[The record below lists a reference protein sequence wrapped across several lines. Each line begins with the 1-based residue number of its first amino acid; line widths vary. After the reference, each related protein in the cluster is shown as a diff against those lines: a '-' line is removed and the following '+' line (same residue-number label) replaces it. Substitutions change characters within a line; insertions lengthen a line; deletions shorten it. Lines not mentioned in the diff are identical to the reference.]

1 MTPEEEKSL
10 LLRVVV
16 RIAQTQLEKG
26 GFIPFGATLRPGRD
40 VQLLI
45 PKGAPGGNTT
55 IELVNAYWSRQMA
68 KAIESGDVRA
78 LCTVADVRESNSDG
92 RLVPGV
98 FIHIEHF
105 SGDAEDLLYLYSKLE
120 NSQVRFQ
127 EPTRETT
134 TLKFFNV
141 T

>member
-26 GFIPFGATLRPGRD
+26 GFIPFGATLRAGRD

>member
-26 GFIPFGATLRPGRD
+26 GFIPFGATLRAGRD

-45 PKGAPGGNTT
+45 PKSAPVGNTT